1 MQIAAK
7 SAIVHSYAHTSISIG
22 SCTEGSQREAGLSW
36 APVSSQQTPV
46 VCIVVLRH
54 CPPSAAFQREGRNH
68 VLTGRRKPPGTFVP
82 FYTTSSQE
90 RDPGMT

>member
-1 MQIAAK
+1 MQIAAQ
-7 SAIVHSYAHTSISIG
+7 STIVHSYAHTSISIG

-46 VCIVVLRH
+46 VCVVVLRH
-54 CPPSAAFQREGRNH
+54 CPPN
-68 VLTGRRKPPGTFVP
+68 PPGTFVP
-82 FYTTSSQE
+82 FYTISSQE